1 MRRWPVVFTILSCT
15 DTYLEDPRNQ
25 SAVPADRTVAV
36 EGEFCTAS
44 PNEVVRPIK
53 IALLMDASQSM
64 RVTDPMGTR
73 ATAMIDLMANLPQD
87 PEVYITV
94 LTFAG
99 STSGWLIAN
108 AQGQQL
114 PQFHQLA
121 PHCSISRSKG
131 CAQDSDCDRET
142 PAGQS
147 CDPGVSPQERLNVA
161 QRLLNFS
168 TAGVPN
174 PNRDS
179 TDFVKPL
186 ADIYSLIAKDIGDT
200 RVNLGMETR
209 ARYSVIFLSDG
220 HPTNNQDDELL
231 CMDAVTR
238 IRQLKDLADDVRVNT
253 VHVFNPVQPV
263 TSTVCILDGGM
274 TTTGGSSC
282 RMPVLPPGACPL
294 LIVNQDA
301 ERLERMAEL
310 GGGDFRDFRNN
321 EPINFLNFHFGQVRH
336 SFTLEEV
343 VASNFSAPPGS
354 DLMLA
359 DTDGDGL
366 LDGDEATEM
375 TNPWVRDTDGDGFSD
390 GVEIYFRARACP
402 MGPAGCL
409 SFIPNQVVLP
419 DGGGLDFGCPP
430 ALRGVDTDCD
440 GLYDCDEQLIGTN
453 SLRVDSDDDGIPDA
467 IEWQHQTSP
476 SNRDLGQDP
485 DNDNVSNGAELKLH
499 TDPRVLDTG
508 KLTTVG
514 YRYKVERNG
523 NVSDAGRQCF
533 NLRIDNISLANT
545 LPDTRDA
552 GNPDGGAPL
561 LRRGAGYNDI
571 YVAFSSLPG
580 DDPTGRTIIRQF
592 HFTGARFPVGG
603 IKSPPDGV
611 IHVEPGDFVDR
622 CGTTTP

>member
-1 MRRWPVVFTILSCT
+1 
-15 DTYLEDPRNQ
+15 
-25 SAVPADRTVAV
+25 
-36 EGEFCTAS
+36 
-44 PNEVVRPIK
+44 VRPIK

-64 RVTDPMGTR
+64 RVTDPMGQR
-73 ATAMIDLMANLPQD
+73 ALAMIELMDNLPQD

-108 AQGQQL
+108 AQGGQI
-114 PQFHQLA
+114 PEFHPLVDNPRTTA
-121 PHCSISRSKG
+121 IEGISR
-131 CAQDSDCDRET
+131 
-142 PAGQS
+142 
-147 CDPGVSPQERLNVA
+147 QERLNVM

-168 TAGVPN
+168 ASGAAAMGN

-200 RVNLGMETR
+200 RALQGMETR

-238 IRQLKDLADDVRVNT
+238 IRQLKDLADDVKVNT

-263 TSTVCILDGGM
+263 TSTICNLDGGM
-274 TTTGGSSC
+274 VSGGGGPVC
-282 RMPVLPPGACPL
+282 RLPVLPAGACPL

-301 ERLERMAEL
+301 ERLEKMAEL
-310 GGGDFRDFRNN
+310 GGGDFRDFRNG
-321 EPINFLNFHFGQVRH
+321 EKINFLNFRFGQVRH
-336 SFTLEEV
+336 TFTVEQV

-354 DLMLA
+354 DPMLA
-359 DTDGDGL
+359 DTDSDGL
-366 LDGDEATEM
+366 YDSDEAMERTV
-375 TNPWVRDTDGDGFSD
+375 PWVKDSDGDGFSD
-390 GVEIYFRARACP
+390 GVEVYFRQRACP
-402 MGPAGCL
+402 MGMNCFCPSGRNCPYPFA
-409 SFIPNQVVLP
+409 PNQIADA

-430 ALRGVDTDCD
+430 SLRGMDTDCD

-467 IEWQHQTSP
+467 IEWQHKTSP
-476 SNRDLGQDP
+476 SNKDLGTDP
-485 DNDNVSNGAELKLH
+485 DNDNVTNGAELKLH
-499 TDPRVLDTG
+499 TDPLDLDTA

-514 YRYKVERNG
+514 YRYKVERVG
-523 NVSDAGRQCF
+523 NVTDAGRQCF
-533 NLRIDNISLANT
+533 SLRIDNVSLANT
-545 LPDTRDA
+545 LADTRDA

-571 YVAFSSLPG
+571 YVAFSTLPG
-580 DDPTGRTIIRQF
+580 DDPSGRTIVRQLRF
-592 HFTGARFPVGG
+592 NNARFPVGG

-611 IHVEPGDFVDR
+611 LHVEPDDFVDR
-622 CGTTTP
+622 CGGDGGRP